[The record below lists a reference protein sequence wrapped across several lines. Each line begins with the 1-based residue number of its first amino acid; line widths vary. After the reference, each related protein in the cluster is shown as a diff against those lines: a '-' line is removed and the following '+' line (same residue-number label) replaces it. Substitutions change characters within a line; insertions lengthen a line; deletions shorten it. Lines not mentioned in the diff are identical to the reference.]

1 MQKRMILIALI
12 QLLKIEKNHNYWK
25 ILLTP
30 PKTSEETFE
39 QFINRQNINLSFE
52 KNNVTNKF
60 SFYQSSNQFDEM
72 YNKLIE
78 EKDFK
83 VDPNIFKDQ
92 YDLLIEKVY

>member
-1 MQKRMILIALI
+1 
-12 QLLKIEKNHNYWK
+12 
-25 ILLTP
+25 
-30 PKTSEETFE
+30 
-39 QFINRQNINLSFE
+39 
-52 KNNVTNKF
+52 
-60 SFYQSSNQFDEM
+60 M